1 MWAVHSWSWRANI
14 GWEGTEVD
22 FNKPEAYCAFV
33 RLSLSTQRL
42 YQREERGWTPLVL
55 SARPRHGRRQRSDS
69 SRVELGWWVD
79 GERGRKELKPW
90 GLHCCSG
97 GDYDWQANSFH
108 SFSFFSS
115 FSLSPP
121 PSLFL
126 YQVHRVVPPGRDALK
141 VPRLVITLASRL
153 LFKYRAFSYD
163 LVDCV
168 VKAEVVVAI
177 ARHFLSFFTDVSHD
191 FSLSQKLYAQT
202 RDIWCFRGG
211 AS

>member
-1 MWAVHSWSWRANI
+1 MKNTFDSLSFSFNRNQTFSTISRSCCIGSLISCFRSSMWAVHSWSWRANI
-14 GWEGTEVD
+14 EWEGTGMD

-42 YQREERGWTPLVL
+42 YQREEGGWTPLVL
-55 SARPRHGRRQRSDS
+55 STRPRHGRRQRSDS
-69 SRVELGWWVD
+69 NRVELGWWVD

-121 PSLFL
+121 PLPFF
-126 YQVHRVVPPGRDALK
+126 VPSSPSGSARSRCPQGPASCYHPG
-141 VPRLVITLASRL
+141 LASPL
-153 LFKYRAFSYD
+153 
-163 LVDCV
+163 
-168 VKAEVVVAI
+168 
-177 ARHFLSFFTDVSHD
+177 
-191 FSLSQKLYAQT
+191 
-202 RDIWCFRGG
+202 
-211 AS
+211 